1 LHGGDCFLVASPL
14 STVALD
20 ISHVSGAMA
29 AIIKILTALINDI
42 GRAIRDPLVWLP
54 TK

>member
-1 LHGGDCFLVASPL
+1 MAAIVSSLHHLF

-20 ISHVSGAMA
+20 ISHASGAMA

-42 GRAIRDPLVWLP
+42 GRATRDTLVWLP